1 MTSKMNILAKRLIY
15 IAAGLALALVPAASR
30 AADGSSLKPPPGA
43 RVAIVV
49 FEDLECPSCATA
61 YPMIWEAAKAHNVPV
76 MLHDF
81 PLAKHPWSFD
91 AAVFARYF
99 DTKSQK
105 LGDDF
110 RGYIFRNQT
119 QIDKQNL
126 RQYVDKFAND
136 NKTPIPFV
144 LDSDGQ
150 LKAKIIADRDLGTQI
165 GLQHTP
171 TIFVVGNGGPAT
183 PPVEIDDYSKI
194 GQTVED
200 MLQKAPAAAPA
211 KKAPSKKATIKKAAK
226 K

>member
-1 MTSKMNILAKRLIY
+1 VLA
-15 IAAGLALALVPAASR
+15 AAASR

-61 YPMIWEAAKAHNVPV
+61 YPMVWEAAKAHNVPV
-76 MLHDF
+76 MLRDF
-81 PLAKHPWSFD
+81 PLEKHPWSFD

-105 LGDDF
+105 LGEDF
-110 RGYIFRNQT
+110 RGYIYKNQT

-136 NKTPIPFV
+136 NKAPIPFV
-144 LDSDGQ
+144 LDPDGQ
-150 LKAKIIADRDLGTQI
+150 LKAKIIADRTLGNQI

-171 TIFVVGNGGPAT
+171 TIFVIGNGGPAT
-183 PPVEIDDYSKI
+183 PPIEIDDYSKI
-194 GQTVED
+194 GQAVEE

-211 KKAPSKKATIKKAAK
+211 KKAAPKKVTKKTAK